1 MTDLRPDPDQL
12 LSRVSAELERQH
24 RGQLKIFLGYAAGVG
39 KTYAM
44 LQEAQRRKAAGVD
57 VVVGYVEPHG
67 RVETESL
74 LTGLESMPVR
84 ELPYR
89 DLRLREFDL
98 DAVLARRPELVLVDE
113 LAHTNAEGLRHV
125 KRWQDV
131 EELLAAGIDV
141 YTTLNVQHLESL
153 NDVVTQITGVEVRET
168 LPDDVFDRADEIEL
182 VDIPPEQLLER
193 LQAGKV
199 YLPEQAQRA
208 LQSFFQRSNLVA
220 LREISLRRSA
230 DRVNADVQSERE
242 TRGTRTTWPTQEKV
256 LVCVSASPQSAKLI
270 RAARRMAS
278 ALHAEWFA
286 VHVQTPARLPAAG
299 LEQLNA
305 NLRLAEQLG
314 AATVSLM
321 GENAAEEIVDYAR
334 DRNVTKIVAG
344 KTDVPRWQSLL
355 FGSFL
360 DSLLRLSGDIDVYVI
375 RGQGDSPPSPRA
387 STVKSADWRPRDG
400 HPYGWT
406 TLIVAVAG
414 LLAAGMEWWGLA
426 DANIAM
432 VLLLGVVVAAARFGR
447 GPGIYASLVSVLVF
461 DFCFV
466 PPQWTLAV
474 SDVQY
479 VITFGVMLG
488 VALAISALTARIQG
502 QVVSARQQHR
512 RAETLYRL
520 SKQLAAVSGSEF
532 LSNLAAAQIAEL
544 FPGEVLVYLLDEQDR
559 LQLRVGQ
566 NSSIGKQPNSL
577 GVAQWTLAN
586 EQTAGW
592 GTSTLPQAGGL
603 FIPLLGTQSTLGVL
617 AVRSQDRE
625 LLSAPEQRQLLE
637 ACAGQ
642 LAVALERDQLALE
655 SSQIELRAQ
664 TERLR
669 SSLLSSVSHDLRT
682 PLASIAGASSALLA
696 VQSAGTQQQELLQSI
711 YDESHRLSRLVDNL
725 LEMTK
730 IEADGLHLHK
740 QWEVVEEIVG
750 AALHRLDSTLVGR
763 EIRTQLPANLPMIEM
778 DGLLIEQVL
787 VNLLDNAIKY
797 TPVNSP
803 IEVNVAYHGE
813 HLTIAVRDHGAG
825 IPAGE
830 EQRIFE
836 KFYRGGVPQT
846 RTAVRGSGL
855 GLAICKAIVETHGGQ
870 IRAQNVPD
878 GGASFEFSLPAARK
892 PPSSASMN
900 GDWTLPRPAESTA
913 AGTQVEGP
921 E

>member
-44 LQEAQRRKAAGVD
+44 LEEAQRRKSAGVD

-242 TRGTRTTWPTQEKV
+242 TRGTRTTWPTQEKL

-286 VHVQTPARLPAAG
+286 VHVQTPNRLPAAG

-314 AATVSLM
+314 AATVTLV

-344 KTDVPRWQSLL
+344 KTDVPRWQALL

-375 RGQGDSPPSPRA
+375 RGQGDSSPSPRVA
-387 STVKSADWRPRDG
+387 SARRADWRPRDG

-414 LLAAGMEWWGLA
+414 LLAAGMDWWGLA

-474 SDVQY
+474 SDAQY

-488 VALAISALTARIQG
+488 VALAISALTARIRG

-520 SKQLAAVSGSEF
+520 SKQLAAISGSEF
-532 LSNLAAAQIAEL
+532 LSNLAAAQITEL
-544 FPGEVLVYLLDEQDR
+544 FPGEVLVYLLDERDR

-617 AVRSQDRE
+617 AVRPQDRE

-642 LAVALERDQLALE
+642 LAVALERDQLALQ

-696 VQSAGTQQQELLQSI
+696 VQSAGTQQRELLQSI
-711 YDESHRLSRLVDNL
+711 YEESHRLSRLVDNL

-730 IEADGLHLHK
+730 IESDGLRLHK

-750 AALHRLDSTLVGR
+750 AALHRLDSNLVGR
-763 EIRTQLPANLPMIEM
+763 EIRTELPADLPMIEM

-803 IEVNVAYHGE
+803 IEVNVTYHGE

-836 KFYRGGVPQT
+836 KFYRGGFSLP

-878 GGASFEFSLPAARK
+878 GGASFEVSLPAARK
-892 PPSSASMN
+892 PPSSASVN
-900 GDWTLPRPAESTA
+900 GDWTLSPPAESTA
-913 AGTQVEGP
+913 AGTQVAGP